1 MGLFGLFSKKEKPD
15 PFTLRDDVRLKKI
28 NVNYISPNE
37 LLPQMRE
44 NSEIAGKLVS
54 VNYYATKVRF
64 IEAFLYYS
72 EDYSQSKIQLC
83 FYVNEK
89 PEKTSEFFEL
99 NFKTL
104 QKLLSKVGMYIE
116 G

>member
-28 NVNYISPNE
+28 NVNYISPDE

-44 NSEIAGKLVS
+44 SSEAAGKLVP

-64 IEAFLYYS
+64 IEAFVYYS

-99 NFKTL
+99 SFKTL